1 MNIGATIDCEA
12 VKDFA
17 ETQPDVFIARVNKFT
32 CSDPGQAIIKN
43 DILELHLNR
52 IVVAACTPKIHE
64 STYRAVLTEAGLSPY
79 YFQMVNLREQ
89 CSFVH
94 SNRKEEATEKAKN
107 LVLAGINRAR
117 ELESIPR
124 KEIPIEHSVLI
135 VGAGIAGMNAALDL
149 ANQGINV
156 YLVEKE
162 PTIGGKMAQLDRIF
176 PTDDCGI

>member
-1 MNIGATIDCEA
+1 MRN
-12 VKDFA
+12 FA
-17 ETQPDVFIARVNKFT
+17 ETLPNVVVARCNDFT
-32 CSDPGQAIIKN
+32 CSDPGQKVIRD
-43 DILELHLNR
+43 DILELNLNR

-64 STYRAVLTEAGLSPY
+64 PTYRAVLMEAGLSPY

-94 SNRKEEATEKAKN
+94 QGDIKHATEKAKI
-107 LVLAGINRAR
+107 LVKAGVNRAR
-117 ELESIPR
+117 ELEIVPR
-124 KEIPIEHSVLI
+124 KELPVEKAALI
-135 VGAGIAGMNAALDL
+135 IGAGIAGMNAALDL
-149 ANQGINV
+149 ANQGIKV

>member
-1 MNIGATIDCEA
+1 MPN
-12 VKDFA
+12 V
-17 ETQPDVFIARVNKFT
+17 VIARTNNFT
-32 CSDPGQAIIKN
+32 CSDPGQQIIKN
-43 DILELHLNR
+43 DILELDLNR

-64 STYRAVLTEAGLSPY
+64 PTYRAVLVEAGLSPY
-79 YFQMVNLREQ
+79 YFEMVNLREH

-94 SNRKEEATEKAKN
+94 QDDKKAATEKAKH
-107 LVLAGINRAR
+107 LLLGGINRAR
-117 ELESIPR
+117 ELESVPR
-124 KEIPIEHSVLI
+124 KEIPITKSALV

-149 ANQGINV
+149 ASQGIKV

>member
-1 MNIGATIDCEA
+1 MNIGAAVDCDKVRDYVEHLPN
-12 VKDFA
+12 VI
-17 ETQPDVFIARVNKFT
+17 IARVNDFT
-32 CSDPGQAIIKN
+32 CSDPGQNTIKN
-43 DILELHLNR
+43 DILELDLNR
-52 IVVAACTPKIHE
+52 VVVAACTPKIHE
-64 STYRAVLTEAGLSPY
+64 PTYRAVLVEAGLSPY
-79 YFQMVNLREQ
+79 YFQMVNLREH

-94 SNRKEEATEKAKN
+94 AKDRENATEKAIR

-124 KEIPIEHSVLI
+124 KEIPVEKAVLVI
-135 VGAGIAGMNAALDL
+135 GAGIAGMNAALDL

-162 PTIGGKMAQLDRIF
+162 ATIGGKMAQLDRIY

>member
-1 MNIGATIDCEA
+1 MNIGAHVDCDA
-12 VKDFA
+12 LRKFA
-17 ETQPDVFIARVNKFT
+17 ETQPNVVVARTNKFT
-32 CSDPGQAIIKN
+32 CSDPGQQVIKN
-43 DILELHLNR
+43 DIMELDLNR

-64 STYRAVLTEAGLSPY
+64 PTYRAVLVEAGLSPY
-79 YFQMVNLREQ
+79 YFEMVNLREQ

-94 SNRKEEATEKAKN
+94 QGDMKRATKKAQR
-107 LVLAGINRAR
+107 LLLGGINRAR
-117 ELESIPR
+117 QLESVPR
-124 KEIPIEHSVLI
+124 KEIPITKSVLV

-149 ANQGINV
+149 AEQGIRV